1 MNSSR
6 LASLP
11 WAILVLVAMLAPT
24 SASAG
29 IKCWTNSEGVRE
41 CGNAVPPEYAQK
53 SHREISDTGVTLGT
67 TARAKT
73 KEELKIER
81 EEAARQAAIQAEE
94 ARKIREQRT
103 KDRVLLNTYTTEKD
117 LMLAHEGQVA
127 AIDIRIDHTQ
137 KIVKQLGGSLEQL
150 HAQAADLERSG
161 KPITP
166 ELKSKIA
173 KVEKQLQDSHA
184 FIDKRRLQKAELAA
198 QFEKD
203 LARYRELKGTKT
215 VSQ

>member
-6 LASLP
+6 IASLP
-11 WAILVLVAMLAPT
+11 WVIVLLVAALAPV

-29 IKCWTNSEGVRE
+29 IKCWTNNDGVRE
-41 CGNAVPPEYAQK
+41 CGNAVPPEFAQK
-53 SHREISDTGVTLGT
+53 SHREISETGVTVGT

-73 KEELKIER
+73 KEELRIER
-81 EEAARQAAIQAEE
+81 EKAARQAAIQAEE
-94 ARKIREQRT
+94 ARKIREQKT
-103 KDRVLLNTYTTEKD
+103 KDRVLLSTYTTEKD

-150 HAQAADLERSG
+150 HAQAAGLERSG